1 MTSGGSALWARLSCM
16 NRRSVER
23 GTRIKSAETDPGAPW
38 RVLADGSVVV
48 LRELTEAE
56 RAAYEAE
63 FKCQAPV

>member
-1 MTSGGSALWARLSCM
+1 MK
-16 NRRSVER
+16 RRSVER
-23 GTRIKSAETDPGAPW
+23 GTRIESAETDPGAPW

>member
-1 MTSGGSALWARLSCM
+1 MCM
-16 NRRSVER
+16 KRRSVER

-48 LRELTEAE
+48 LRELTDAE